1 MSTAESNDSRSLFP
15 IAEKYYGTFGF
26 RSLIRTFEMNL

>member
-15 IAEKYYGTFGF
+15 IAEKYYGNLWL
-26 RSLIRTFEMNL
+26 SLAYSYL